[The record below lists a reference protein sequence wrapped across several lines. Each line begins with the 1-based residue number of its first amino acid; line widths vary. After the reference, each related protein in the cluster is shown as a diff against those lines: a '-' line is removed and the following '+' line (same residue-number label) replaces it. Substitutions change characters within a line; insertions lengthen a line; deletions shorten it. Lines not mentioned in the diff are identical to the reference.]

1 MSKSNRIGMALV
13 YGFLWYL
20 LMYFQLVFLSEQVD
34 LTPLHYLLA
43 LLLVL
48 VFSFLYQWC
57 CFIFGWYLHA
67 ILGFLHALGLSVLL
81 YLSGLMG
88 ETFFPYYSFFL
99 NTWLYCQATF
109 LSLKA
114 FTKPKNIDNRG

>member
-48 VFSFLYQWC
+48 VFSFLYQC
-57 CFIFGWYLHA
+57 AVL
-67 ILGFLHALGLSVLL
+67 FLAGTI
-81 YLSGLMG
+81 MR
-88 ETFFPYYSFFL
+88 F
-99 NTWLYCQATF
+99 
-109 LSLKA
+109 
-114 FTKPKNIDNRG
+114 